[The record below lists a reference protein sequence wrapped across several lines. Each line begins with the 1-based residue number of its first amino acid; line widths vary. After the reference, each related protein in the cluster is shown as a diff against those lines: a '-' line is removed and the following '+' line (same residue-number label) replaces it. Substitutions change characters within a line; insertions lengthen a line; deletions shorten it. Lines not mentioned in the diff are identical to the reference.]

1 MTIGRGDL
9 QVVRDKIEFETT
21 QRWEITASEKNR
33 IDTVNG
39 EGLAKQ
45 MGFVGEEADIE
56 ADVMSDE
63 DGSFNEVEKV
73 GKDLRGTGRSG
84 DHLLRDAGELDDEGR
99 QTAVGIHQALKRV
112 DDLTVAQSNTC
123 YLDDAIG
130 SRSQAGC
137 FGIEHDKFDVLQGH
151 VRAAPGGERPLAF
164 GGLLKKGGAIEHLA
178 EQEGPDGVSPRRYV
192 LRIFTGAK
200 EVLDQEVFRGWSPEA
215 FQQFMRASQ

>member
-45 MGFVGEEADIE
+45 IGYVEEEAYIE

-63 DGSFNEVEKV
+63 DGTFNEVEKI

-99 QTAVGIHQALKRV
+99 QTAVGIHQAVKRV
-112 DDLTVAQSNTC
+112 DDLSVAQSNSC
-123 YLDDAIG
+123 YHDDANG
-130 SRSQAGC
+130 SRTLAG
-137 FGIEHDKFDVLQGH
+137 
-151 VRAAPGGERPLAF
+151 
-164 GGLLKKGGAIEHLA
+164 
-178 EQEGPDGVSPRRYV
+178 
-192 LRIFTGAK
+192 
-200 EVLDQEVFRGWSPEA
+200 
-215 FQQFMRASQ
+215 